1 MTFAEIEADQKIGE
15 GASPRRENV
24 MHAPLHR
31 TPSASTSVKDSPAVD
46 HESIDLPGTAR
57 RWGLD
62 IATLNE
68 LQHFSVSVHGE
79 GLLTD

>member
-1 MTFAEIEADQKIGE
+1 
-15 GASPRRENV
+15 
-24 MHAPLHR
+24 MHAPVHG

-46 HESIDLPGTAR
+46 HESIDLPGTAWR
-57 RWGLD
+57 GTLT

-68 LQHFSVSVHGE
+68 LQHLIVSVHGE